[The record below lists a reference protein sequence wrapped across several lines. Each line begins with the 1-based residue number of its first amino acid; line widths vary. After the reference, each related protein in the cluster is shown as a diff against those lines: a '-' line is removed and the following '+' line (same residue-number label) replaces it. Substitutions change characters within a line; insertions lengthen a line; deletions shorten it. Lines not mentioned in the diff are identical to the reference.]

1 MREESYRSAG
11 DRVKAWADRRQAARD
26 RCLQADEKHSK
37 KMTEAFER
45 KEVRTREWRVQ
56 MAEEARQKAEALAA
70 TRKAASGRF
79 VDELKQRDAQL
90 EEAQLRAERNRLRL
104 EEAKMIDL
112 EQRADRAEEKWRE
125 CACPSSLV
133 PSPCA
138 PQRTRTACA
147 LPCYSPCP
155 PRPTTAPLPASAG
168 CGTLSIEW
176 STNRSSA
183 PPSSTPSVRRRHSE
197 PRSASRGGGKLC
209 KNGCVIMWCG
219 ASQGTLA
226 HEGCSE
232 GGGSER
238 RCGRSPPRHVSKSC
252 RPATGTGP
260 PPAE

>member
-125 CACPSSLV
+125 VWDALDRV
-133 PSPCA
+133 EHEQE
-138 PQRTRTACA
+138 QRTAQLDAECKKKAQRAEEC
-147 LPCYSPCP
+147 L
-155 PRPTTAPLPASAG
+155 
-168 CGTLSIEW
+168 E
-176 STNRSSA
+176 
-183 PPSSTPSVRRRHSE
+183 RRRQAVQERLRDNVVWRIPGHVG
-197 PRSASRGGGKLC
+197 ARGL
-209 KNGCVIMWCG
+209 
-219 ASQGTLA
+219 L
-226 HEGCSE
+226 
-232 GGGSER
+232 
-238 RCGRSPPRHVSKSC
+238 
-252 RPATGTGP
+252 
-260 PPAE
+260 